1 MTVLIAFREDLTA
14 EMLEYDLPPA
24 EAATLMVDEIGGEHI
39 RAVFDITSGEPVF
52 VMEEDPWH
60 YLERIKDGARAPP
73 NGFTNRPGIS
83 GRGAFWTPNAAGR
96 PRRP

>member
-24 EAATLMVDEIGGEHI
+24 EAASVMVDEIGGEHI
-39 RAVFDITSGEPVF
+39 RAVFDITSGTPVF

-60 YLERIKDGARAPP
+60 YLRRMKDGERSPP
-73 NGFTNRPGIS
+73 NGLVVKIVPMVPS
-83 GRGAFWTPNAAGR
+83 GKSYLMSSS
-96 PRRP
+96 